1 MEDNREKKTTTE
13 NVLCRVEGE
22 VKIISAILGVQ
33 LRVVEG
39 VRVEVVDEG
48 AEGQPVVP
56 AGGEVGHLDVLRE
69 GHSTTPRHTTPRH
82 TTPHSRHG
90 NQGKNTQCSVTVH
103 FNNV

>member
-1 MEDNREKKTTTE
+1 MFSLEELGLEDNRERIKKKNE

-56 AGGEVGHLDVLRE
+56 AG
-69 GHSTTPRHTTPRH
+69 
-82 TTPHSRHG
+82 
-90 NQGKNTQCSVTVH
+90 
-103 FNNV
+103 